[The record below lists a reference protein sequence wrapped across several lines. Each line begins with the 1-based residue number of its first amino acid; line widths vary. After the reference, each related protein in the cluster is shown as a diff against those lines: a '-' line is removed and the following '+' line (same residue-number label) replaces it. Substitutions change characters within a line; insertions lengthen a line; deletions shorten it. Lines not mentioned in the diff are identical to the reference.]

1 VSSAPPAPPAD
12 PPRGQRDTNKGKLIN
27 LRQIYLTL
35 VKLTIRKLPLGGL
48 DQGVREMLQ
57 KHWQIKQRF
66 DAALK
71 EKDYHEFKTMVLRGK
86 VSHKTLAAI
95 MGEESLLEHTR
106 GWNPAEWNWH
116 TLGKF
121 AERKRGRRPHPY
133 QREERH
139 HPGQRDEQR
148 AEGSRTIGQRVDR
161 LNGLLSALAKELN

>member
-1 VSSAPPAPPAD
+1 M
-12 PPRGQRDTNKGKLIN
+12 
-27 LRQIYLTL
+27 
-35 VKLTIRKLPLGGL
+35 KLTIRILPLGGL
-48 DQGVREMLQ
+48 DQGVSKILQ

-71 EKDYHEFKTMVLRGK
+71 EKDFHEFKTMVLRGK

-95 MGEESLLEHTR
+95 MGDQSLLKHPR

-116 TLGKF
+116 TLEKF
-121 AERKRGRRPHPY
+121 AERNRGKRSHPY
-133 QREERH
+133 QREECN
-139 HPGQRDEQR
+139 PQGQREEQR